1 MENLKKKAGKEKR
14 GAGKKKIGK
23 DEDKKTDGCPEKFFL
38 SINSKVNKVNQRY
51 SLQNLFVLL

>member
-1 MENLKKKAGKEKR
+1 MEGRKKYKER
-14 GAGKKKIGK
+14 GGGKKKIGK
-23 DEDKKTDGCPEKFFL
+23 GEDKKTDGCPEKFFL